1 MEDFSD
7 SAQLGATP
15 SQFDDPDQPLN
26 SSLDEGLRALKQKN
40 YAAAIAS
47 LKPVLQANRPLTV
60 LKAQMGLVKAYQEI
74 GQVEQAIVLCQT
86 LSTSTNQRTRSWA
99 AQTLSDL
106 AQRYP
111 QASSALREAAHSR
124 RASVTPQEPASRS
137 VNSKLDPTGFVP
149 LENSSASSDANLA
162 EADATGFVPLNPSSA
177 NVQRPAIPQ
186 AEIGTVILPADEEEM
201 DRIESNEASL
211 ANPFVF
217 PTDVED
223 SGVTSDPGLPA
234 QIQSHTQIQSG
245 DRPLQPIDPLI
256 DSTPSYFP
264 IWRQA
269 GRAQR
274 WTPLG
279 TVKQWQL
286 WLAQI
291 GTAIALFWII
301 RAVLEVAHLAAN
313 GVFSTLRLYRF
324 VIYGFDPTWW
334 IICPLIALFCGSP
347 WILDFLLRR
356 FYGLKSL
363 NLSRLE
369 NYSPESAR
377 VLKRICGQRRWS
389 VPVLGILPTTAPLAL
404 TYGCLPRKARIV
416 VSQGLLEQL
425 ADDEIAAICA
435 GELAHIAHWDFAILS
450 LVALV
455 TQLPYLLYWQ
465 AAEWGDRQQ
474 NPFLR
479 GSLAVVAAVG
489 YWLYRAFRWAGL
501 WLSRLRVYYSDRTAV
516 EITGNP
522 NGLTRALLKIAI
534 GTTEEIRRQRQTS
547 NLLESFELLTP
558 VGYQTALSLGSIYA
572 HVPLEQVLEW
582 DRSNPYRNWLAIS
595 NVHPPLGERLQL
607 LTFYARHWRLETELD
622 LNSKPVSISS
632 RWSQRFRLQ
641 AAPFLGVPLGI
652 LVALA
657 LWLIGGIADTMQI
670 VSLDWLWGDRSI
682 LLALIPIGFSVGTFL
697 RINSFFPDIKP
708 SNLKIE
714 PSLPDLLKNPT
725 SLPID
730 SLPVQLQGKLL
741 GRQGIGNWLGQD
753 LILDT
758 QAGLIK
764 IHYCSQLGQPGNLL
778 PQSPRP
784 NELVNRSV
792 TITGWFR
799 RGATPWIDLELLQTQ
814 RDLAV
819 GNIRKVQS
827 AHPIWSTLLGFLA
840 AVSGAYL
847 IIRGGF

>member
-15 SQFDDPDQPLN
+15 SNFDDPDQPLN

-47 LKPVLQANRPLTV
+47 LKPALQATRPLTV
-60 LKAQMGLVKAYQEI
+60 LKAQMALVKAYQEI
-74 GQVEQAIVLCQT
+74 GQIEQAIALCQT
-86 LSTSTNQRTRSWA
+86 LSTSANQRTRSWA

-111 QASSALREAAHSR
+111 QAGSALREAAHSR

-137 VNSKLDPTGFVP
+137 VNSKLDQTGFVP
-149 LENSSASSDANLA
+149 LENSSESSDASLA
-162 EADATGFVPLNPSSA
+162 EADATGFVPLNSSSA
-177 NVQRPAIPQ
+177 NVSRPSIPR
-186 AEIGTVILPADEEEM
+186 AENRTVIQPVDEEEM
-201 DRIESNEASL
+201 DETGTGETSL

-217 PTDVED
+217 PADVED
-223 SGVTSDPGLPA
+223 SGVTSRPELPT
-234 QIQSHTQIQSG
+234 QIQSHTQIQLG
-245 DRPLQPIDPLI
+245 DRPLQPTDPQS
-256 DSTPSYFP
+256 DSTPAYFP
-264 IWRQA
+264 RWRQA

-291 GTAIALFWII
+291 GTTIALFWII
-301 RAVLEVAHLAAN
+301 RAVLEVAHLASNA
-313 GVFSTLRLYRF
+313 VFSTLRLYQF
-324 VIYGFDPTWW
+324 VVYGFDPTWW
-334 IICPLIALFCGSP
+334 IIYPLIALFCGSP

-377 VLKRICGQRRWS
+377 VLKRICGQRRWT
-389 VPVLGILPTTAPLAL
+389 VPALGILPTTAPLAL

-455 TQLPYLLYWQ
+455 TQLPYLLYRQ
-465 AAEWGDRQQ
+465 AAQWGDRQQ

-534 GTTEEIRRQRQTS
+534 STTDEIRRQRQTS
-547 NLLESFELLTP
+547 NLIESFELLAP

-572 HVPLEQVLEW
+572 HVPLEPVLEW

-595 NVHPPLGERLQL
+595 NVHPPLGDRLQL

-622 LNSKPVSISS
+622 LNSKPTYVSS
-632 RWSQRFRLQ
+632 RWSQRFGLQ
-641 AAPFLGVPLGI
+641 VAPFLGVPLGI

-708 SNLKIE
+708 SNLKVE
-714 PSLPDLLKNPT
+714 PSLPDLLKNPA

-730 SLPVQLQGKLL
+730 SLPVQLHGKLL

-758 QAGLIK
+758 QTGLIK
-764 IHYCSQLGQPGNLL
+764 IHHCSQLGQLGNLL

-799 RGATPWIDLELLQTQ
+799 RGATPWIDLELLQSQ
-814 RDLAV
+814 RDLAA
-819 GNIRKVQS
+819 GSIRKVQS

-840 AVSGAYL
+840 AVCGAYL

>member
-15 SQFDDPDQPLN
+15 SNFSDSEQSLN
-26 SSLDEGLRALKQKN
+26 SSLDEGLRALRQKN

-47 LKPVLQANRPLTV
+47 LKPVLQANRPSTV

-74 GQVEQAIVLCQT
+74 GQVEQAIALCQT
-86 LSTSTNQRTRSWA
+86 ISTGTNPRTRSWA

-111 QASSALREAAHSR
+111 QANSALREAAHSP
-124 RASVTPQEPASRS
+124 RASVTAPEPPSHSASS
-137 VNSKLDPTGFVP
+137 NLDPTGFVP
-149 LENSSASSDANLA
+149 LENSSESADANLA
-162 EADATGFVPLNPSSA
+162 GADATGFVPFSASA
-177 NVQRPAIPQ
+177 NVPRSSISQ
-186 AEIGTVILPADEEEM
+186 AENRTVIQPAGDEETEGT
-201 DRIESNEASL
+201 ESGESSL
-211 ANPFVF
+211 TNPFVF
-217 PTDVED
+217 PADVEV
-223 SGVTSDPGLPA
+223 SGATSDRGLPT
-234 QIQSHTQIQSG
+234 QIQSHTQIQMG
-245 DRPLQPIDPLI
+245 DRPVQPTDPQS
-256 DSTPSYFP
+256 DSTTAYFP
-264 IWRQA
+264 MWRQA

-279 TVKQWQL
+279 TVKQWRL

-301 RAVLEVAHLAAN
+301 RAVLEVAHLTSNA
-313 GVFSTLRLYRF
+313 VFSTLRLYRF
-324 VIYGFDPTWW
+324 VVYGFDPTWW
-334 IICPLIALFCGSP
+334 IVYPLIALFCASP
-347 WILDFLLRR
+347 WLLNFVLRR

-377 VLKRICGQRRWS
+377 VLKRICGQRRWP
-389 VPVLGILPTTAPLAL
+389 VPALGILPTSAPLAL
-404 TYGCLPRKARIV
+404 TYGCLPRKACIV

-425 ADDEIAAICA
+425 ADDEIAAIYA
-435 GELAHIAHWDFAILS
+435 GELGHIAHWDFAILS

-465 AAEWGDRQQ
+465 AADWGDRQQ

-479 GSLAVVAAVG
+479 GSLAGVAAVA

-547 NLLESFELLTP
+547 DLLESFELLTP
-558 VGYQTALSLGSIYA
+558 VGYQTALSVGSIHA
-572 HVPLEQVLEW
+572 HVPLEPALEW
-582 DRSNPYRNWLAIS
+582 DRSNPYRNGLAIS
-595 NVHPPLGERLQL
+595 NAHPPLGDRLQL

-622 LNSKPVSISS
+622 LNAKPVYVSS
-632 RWSQRFRLQ
+632 RWSQRFALQ
-641 AAPFLGVPLGI
+641 AAPFLGMPLGL

-657 LWLIGGIADTMQI
+657 LWLVGAVADRMQI
-670 VSLDWLWGDRSI
+670 VSLNWLWGDRSI
-682 LLALIPIGFSVGTFL
+682 LLALILIGFSVGTFL
-697 RINSFFPDIKP
+697 RINRFFPDIKP
-708 SNLKIE
+708 SNLKTE
-714 PSLPDLLKNPT
+714 PSLPDLLKNPA

-730 SLPVQLQGKLL
+730 SLPVRLQGKLL
-741 GRQGIGNWLGQD
+741 GRQGISNWLGQD

-758 QAGLIK
+758 QTGLVK
-764 IHYCSQLGQPGNLL
+764 IHHCSQLGQLGNLL
-778 PQSPRP
+778 PQFPRP

-792 TITGWFR
+792 TVTGWFR

-814 RDLAV
+814 RDLAASS
-819 GNIRKVQS
+819 IRKVQS
-827 AHPIWSTLLGFLA
+827 AHPIWSTLLASLA
-840 AVSGAYL
+840 ALWGAYL
-847 IIRGGF
+847 IVRGGF

>member
-15 SQFDDPDQPLN
+15 SNFSDSDQSLN
-26 SSLDEGLRALKQKN
+26 SSLDEGLRALRQKN

-47 LKPVLQANRPLTV
+47 LKPVLQATRPSTV

-74 GQVEQAIVLCQT
+74 GQVEQAIALCQT
-86 LSTSTNQRTRSWA
+86 LSTSTNPRTRSWA
-99 AQTLSDL
+99 AQTLSEL

-111 QASSALREAAHSR
+111 QANSALREAAHSH
-124 RASVTPQEPASRS
+124 RASVTVPEPTSRS
-137 VNSKLDPTGFVP
+137 ANSKLDATGFVP
-149 LENSSASSDANLA
+149 LENSSDSSDADLA
-162 EADATGFVPLNPSSA
+162 GADATGFVPLSSSA
-177 NVQRPAIPQ
+177 NVPRSSISQADSRTGIQPAGGEEVD
-186 AEIGTVILPADEEEM
+186 AESD
-201 DRIESNEASL
+201 EASL

-223 SGVTSDPGLPA
+223 SGATSDPGLPT
-234 QIQSHTQIQSG
+234 QIQAHTQIQMG
-245 DRPLQPIDPLI
+245 DRPFQPTDPQS
-256 DSTPSYFP
+256 DSTTAYFP
-264 IWRQA
+264 RWRQA

-279 TVKQWQL
+279 TVKQWRL

-291 GTAIALFWII
+291 GTAIALFGII
-301 RAVLEVAHLAAN
+301 RFVLEAAHLTSN
-313 GVFSTLRLYRF
+313 VIFSTLRLYRF
-324 VIYGFDPTWW
+324 VVYGFDPTWW
-334 IICPLIALFCGSP
+334 IIYSLIALFCASP
-347 WILDFLLRR
+347 WLLDFLLRR

-389 VPVLGILPTTAPLAL
+389 VPALGILPTSAPLAL
-404 TYGCLPRKARIV
+404 TYGCLPSKARIV

-425 ADDEIAAICA
+425 ADDEIAAIYA
-435 GELAHIAHWDFAILS
+435 GELGHIAHWDFAILS

-465 AAEWGDRQQ
+465 AAHWGDRQQ
-474 NPFLR
+474 NPFLQ
-479 GSLAVVAAVG
+479 GSLASVAAVA

-534 GTTEEIRRQRQTS
+534 GITEEIRCQRQTS
-547 NLLESFELLTP
+547 DLLESFELLTP
-558 VGYQTALSLGSIYA
+558 VGYQAALSLGSVYA

-582 DRSNPYRNWLAIS
+582 DRSNPYRNGLAIS
-595 NVHPPLGERLQL
+595 NAHPPLGDRLQL

-622 LNSKPVSISS
+622 LNTKPVYVSS
-632 RWSQRFRLQ
+632 RWSQRFALQ

-657 LWLIGGIADTMQI
+657 LWLIGAVADRMQI
-670 VSLDWLWGDRSI
+670 VSLNWLWGDRSV
-682 LLALIPIGFSVGTFL
+682 LLALILIGFSVGTFL
-697 RINSFFPDIKP
+697 RINRFFPDIKP
-708 SNLKIE
+708 SNLKTE
-714 PSLPDLLKNPT
+714 ASLPDLLKNPA

-730 SLPVQLQGKLL
+730 SLPVRLQGKLL
-741 GRQGIGNWLGQD
+741 GRQGVSNWLGQD

-758 QAGLIK
+758 QTGLIK
-764 IHYCSQLGQPGNLL
+764 IHHCSQLGQPGNLL

-792 TITGWFR
+792 TVTGWFR

-814 RDLAV
+814 RDLAASS
-819 GNIRKVQS
+819 IHKVQS
-827 AHPIWSTLLGFLA
+827 AHPIWSTLLASVA
-840 AVSGAYL
+840 AIWGAYL